1 MKILFLVFILSAC
14 ASIEVLQKQEDI
26 MIHVQ
31 VRKLDQSIEDF
42 EVPLYSPLA
51 LILDQIECDECDLSR
66 LNPQQILH
74 DNDLIVLYPIQ
85 EQRISINQATLEEL
99 CELPGIGPAIAAKII
114 AYRQEVGLFQSLEE
128 LMRVK
133 GIKDRLFTKL
143 KDHIRL

>member
-1 MKILFLVFILSAC
+1 
-14 ASIEVLQKQEDI
+14 